1 MQDPTIVT
9 DPTDNGAVTLGAV
22 CALLLKWV
30 LLFSQVNQPWIAL
43 LLPVHLALFARLR
56 HR

>member
-1 MQDPTIVT
+1 MRRRTRLV
-9 DPTDNGAVTLGAV
+9 GVLAAVTLGAV